1 MKNDNNESKQS
12 SCLILFLFV
21 ITVAGGFI
29 MNGWVLSVLWG
40 WFVVPLFNI
49 APLTIP
55 YAIGISTIFAM
66 FVSKNKTMK
75 DDKKYGS
82 DDLPKIIESI
92 AYVFLTP
99 LIVLFIG
106 YIVTLFL

>member
-55 YAIGISTIFAM
+55 YAI
-66 FVSKNKTMK
+66 
-75 DDKKYGS
+75 
-82 DDLPKIIESI
+82 
-92 AYVFLTP
+92 
-99 LIVLFIG
+99 
-106 YIVTLFL
+106 